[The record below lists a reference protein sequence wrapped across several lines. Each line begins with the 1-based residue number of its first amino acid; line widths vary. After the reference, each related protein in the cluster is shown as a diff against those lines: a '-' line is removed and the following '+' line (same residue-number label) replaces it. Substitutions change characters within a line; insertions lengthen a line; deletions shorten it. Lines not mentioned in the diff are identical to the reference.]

1 MNKKTSKQKDT
12 VKQTKKINKAVITDV
27 EVEECSGIIS
37 PIPPSIGEKMEKVRE
52 GRERSDKMRKAI
64 QSLLP
69 KGVVEDLQ
77 AEVLENWAEMLTS
90 DDLHIWAMATK
101 ELSKYLFPQKREH
114 QIVPAVNINCTF
126 NGIMTQDAMGGKV
139 INDQSDDSL
148 LEKVKTDLMA
158 QVAQIDILLHNR
170 KGKRDA

>member
-1 MNKKTSKQKDT
+1 MTKKTSKQKDT
-12 VKQTKKINKAVITDV
+12 VKQTKKINKAVTSDV
-27 EVEECSGIIS
+27 EVID
-37 PIPPSIGEKMEKVRE
+37 KDKMMEKVRE

-90 DDLHIWAMATK
+90 DDLHIWALATK

-114 QIVPAVNINCTF
+114 QVVPAVNINCTF

-170 KGKRDA
+170 KGKKE